1 MKNTWKFLLVGSLV
15 GLLAVGGN
23 AQEQTL
29 GVQDVPKAPTIAPN
43 PNPDERKIPL
53 DNAETGNSMTSPK
66 TSKDLLYFGME
77 AAKKGDYSAA
87 FNFFTQACDNGN
99 PAGCFA
105 VGTMYMNGVGI
116 QTDIQK
122 AERYYQLGC
131 SGGDATACSN
141 LAMIYDY
148 KEQASAS
155 DKEKA
160 LQLYMTG
167 CQGGDALACN
177 NLAYMYAN
185 GDGVQ
190 KDYYKAM
197 QYYKYSCDAGSDLG
211 CYNLGLLTNTNNIYG
226 YNRANLTIVDMN
238 YLACN
243 AGDIGGCAN
252 LGWIYANGLNGAPV
266 SYYYAARYFNIACN
280 GGNVGSCNNLA
291 VLYQKG
297 LGVTQ
302 DTQRALDLFSY
313 SCNLGHQKSCDNYRI
328 YKQQLSSGK
337 RMDQGAFFFPNDPKM
352 GKKPPLGK
360 DPKNKAR

>member
-1 MKNTWKFLLVGSLV
+1 MNFIKNCTLIFVSFFSLFLF
-15 GLLAVGGN
+15 
-23 AQEQTL
+23 AQD
-29 GVQDVPKAPTIAPN
+29 QDLSVRDTPKAPTIAPN

-53 DNAETGNSMTSPK
+53 DNPETGNSMTSPK

-77 AAKKGDYSAA
+77 AAKKGNYAAA
-87 FNFFTQACDNGN
+87 FDFFVQSCDSGN

-116 QTDIQK
+116 QTDLQK

-167 CQGGDALACN
+167 CQGGDVLACN

-185 GDGVQ
+185 GDGVP
-190 KDYYKAM
+190 KDYFKAI
-197 QYYKYSCDAGSDLG
+197 QYYKFACEAGSDLG
-211 CYNLGLLTNTNNIYG
+211 CYNLGLLSNTNNIYG
-226 YNRANLTIVDMN
+226 YNRANLTLVDMN

-252 LGWIYANGLNGAPV
+252 LGWIYANGLSGAPV
-266 SYYYAARYFNIACN
+266 SYYYAARYFEKACN
-280 GGNVGSCNNLA
+280 GGNVSSCNNLA

-302 DTQRALDLFSY
+302 DTQRALDLFAY
-313 SCNLGHQKSCDNYRI
+313 TCNLGHQKGCDNYRI
-328 YKQQLSSGK
+328 FKQQLHGSKKS
-337 RMDQGAFFFPNDPKM
+337 DNGALFFPNDPKL
-352 GKKPPLGK
+352 GKQPMLGK
-360 DPKNKAR
+360 DPKAPRRN

>member
-1 MKNTWKFLLVGSLV
+1 MNFIKFCTLMLVSFFSLF
-15 GLLAVGGN
+15 LF
-23 AQEQTL
+23 AQDQNL
-29 GVQDVPKAPTIAPN
+29 SVQDTPKAPTIAPN

-53 DNAETGNSMTSPK
+53 DNPETGSSMTSPK

-77 AAKKGDYSAA
+77 AVKKGNYAAA
-87 FNFFTQACDNGN
+87 FDFFVQSCDSGN

-116 QTDIQK
+116 QTDLQK

-167 CQGGDALACN
+167 CQGGDVLACN

-185 GDGVQ
+185 GDGVP
-190 KDYYKAM
+190 KDYFKAI
-197 QYYKYSCDAGSDLG
+197 QYYKFACEAGSDLG
-211 CYNLGLLTNTNNIYG
+211 CYNLGLLSNTNNIYG
-226 YNRANLTIVDMN
+226 YNRANLTLVDMN

-252 LGWIYANGLNGAPV
+252 LGWIYANGLSGAPV
-266 SYYYAARYFNIACN
+266 SYYYAARYFEKACN
-280 GGNVGSCNNLA
+280 GGNIGSCNNLA

-302 DTQRALDLFSY
+302 DTQRALDLFAY
-313 SCNLGHQKSCDNYRI
+313 TCNLGHQKGCDNYRI
-328 YKQQLSSGK
+328 FKQQL
-337 RMDQGAFFFPNDPKM
+337 QGSRKPNNGALFFPNDPKL
-352 GKKPPLGK
+352 GKQPMLGK
-360 DPKNKAR
+360 DPRAPKKN

>member
-1 MKNTWKFLLVGSLV
+1 MLVSFFSLFLF
-15 GLLAVGGN
+15 
-23 AQEQTL
+23 AQDQNL
-29 GVQDVPKAPTIAPN
+29 SVQDTPKAPTIAPN

-53 DNAETGNSMTSPK
+53 DNPETGSSMTSPK

-77 AAKKGDYSAA
+77 AVKKGNYAAA
-87 FNFFTQACDNGN
+87 FDFFVQSCDSGN

-116 QTDIQK
+116 QTDLQK

-167 CQGGDALACN
+167 CQGGDVLACN

-185 GDGVQ
+185 GDGVP
-190 KDYYKAM
+190 KDYFKAI
-197 QYYKYSCDAGSDLG
+197 QYYKFACEAGSDLG
-211 CYNLGLLTNTNNIYG
+211 CYNLGLLSNTNNIYG
-226 YNRANLTIVDMN
+226 YNRANLTLVDMN

-252 LGWIYANGLNGAPV
+252 LGWIYANGLSGAPV
-266 SYYYAARYFNIACN
+266 SYYYAARYFEKACN
-280 GGNVGSCNNLA
+280 GGNIGSCNNLA

-302 DTQRALDLFSY
+302 DTQRALDLFAY
-313 SCNLGHQKSCDNYRI
+313 TCNLGHQKGCDNYRI
-328 YKQQLSSGK
+328 FKQQL
-337 RMDQGAFFFPNDPKM
+337 QGSRKPNNGALFFPNDPKL
-352 GKKPPLGK
+352 GKQPMLGK
-360 DPKNKAR
+360 DPRAPKKN